1 MNARSAPCVSGVIQ
15 KQQLLNVR
23 RFLPDKVVC
32 ASALSGLLLAV
43 SFPLPDYTA
52 LAWFGLIPLIM
63 VMQKHPFKSGFVAGL
78 VFFAVTLYWV
88 NIVMTTYGHLPLAVS
103 FLLYLLLAGYLAL
116 FWGTATWAACRL
128 KEVRSY
134 PYALTLPV
142 LWVALEFLREFLL
155 TGFPWA
161 TLGYSQHSWLPMI
174 QSAELFGVYGLSY
187 LLVLCNAV
195 LGMSLLVLRRRP
207 AHSLPVK
214 ALIATGLLL
223 LLNFSYG
230 QWSLQQDLDTR
241 PETLQTAL
249 IQGNI
254 PQDLKWRPGN
264 QLNTV
269 KTYRDLSLQAEGSGP
284 LDLIV
289 WPEAAMPFYF
299 QDGGQL
305 AKAVATLPL
314 QTKASL
320 LFGSPAY
327 LRDPGGLRYL
337 NSAFLLSP
345 TSELLGR
352 SDKIHLVPFG
362 EYVPL
367 GGFLPFVDKLVAG
380 IGDYSPGAIN
390 PLSIQEQQLGVLICY
405 EVIFPELAREY
416 VHQGSDLLVNITNDA
431 WFGKS
436 SAPWQHLAMAR
447 FRAIENRVWLVR
459 AANTGISA
467 IVAPS
472 GRIVKQ
478 SGLFETTVLA
488 GEVGLGARPGLYS
501 HMGDVVPGAFLII
514 SLLWL
519 IQTRRRFL

>member
-1 MNARSAPCVSGVIQ
+1 M
-15 KQQLLNVR
+15 R
-23 RFLPDKVVC
+23 RFLPDKVTC
-32 ASALSGLLLAV
+32 ASAVAGLLLAC
-43 SFPLPDYTA
+43 SFPRPDFT
-52 LAWFGLIPLIM
+52 LFAWFGLVPLLL
-63 VMQKHPFKSGFVAGL
+63 VMQSRPFKSGFVAGL
-78 VFFAVTLYWV
+78 AFFAVTLYWV

-103 FLLYLLLAGYLAL
+103 FFLYLLLAGYLAL

-128 KEVRSY
+128 KEHRNYSY
-134 PYALTLPV
+134 VLTLPV

-161 TLGYSQHSWLPMI
+161 TLGYSQHAWLPMI
-174 QSAELFGVYGLSY
+174 QSADLFGVYGLSY
-187 LLVLCNAV
+187 LLVLCNTA
-195 LGMSLLVLRRRP
+195 LGVSLLALRDR
-207 AHSLPVK
+207 SVQQSPVK
-214 ALIATGLLL
+214 AFAATALLL
-223 LLNFSYG
+223 LLNYGYG
-230 QWSLQQDLDTR
+230 QWCLQQDLDAR
-241 PETLQTAL
+241 PETLQVAL

-254 PQDLKWRPGN
+254 PQNLKWHPDN

-269 KTYRDLSLQAEGSGP
+269 NTYRQLSLQAQRSDAT
-284 LDLIV
+284 DLIV

-299 QDGGQL
+299 QDGGPL
-305 AKAVATLPL
+305 AASVADLPI
-314 QTKASL
+314 QTSSSL

-327 LRDPGGLRYL
+327 LRDLGGLRYL
-337 NSAFLLSP
+337 NSAFLLSQ
-345 TSELLGR
+345 SAQLIGR

-367 GGFLPFVDKLVAG
+367 GEFLPFVNKLVAG
-380 IGDYSPGAIN
+380 IGDYSPGEIN
-390 PLSIQEQQLGVLICY
+390 PLPIQGHQLGVLVCY

-416 VHQGSDLLVNITNDA
+416 VRQGSDLLLNITNDA

-447 FRAIENRVWLVR
+447 FRAIENRVWIAR

-467 IVAPS
+467 MITPS

-478 SGLFETTVLA
+478 TGLFETAFLN
-488 GEVGLGARPGLYS
+488 GKVGLGARPGLYS
-501 HMGDVVPGAFLII
+501 HLGDVIPGAFLVI